1 MYESETKRSRKSIS
15 LGPVVLIVL
24 GIIFLLNNFGILPWE
39 IWQNIW
45 KFWPILL
52 ILFGIEVLLGRN
64 SAPKTV
70 SLLIVLIFILPI
82 VLILNPLTGNPLA
95 TETLSLDKPL
105 GTLTKSEFLLKLPSN
120 NLKVE
125 ALDNSSD
132 RVMKT
137 SVKYSKLLPK
147 PEIVEERKFDEV
159 KFTFTQPEK
168 YLPFSSNLGN
178 TIELKLSPL
187 IPSNFFIRASTGIF
201 NLNLEKL
208 NIAQLEIESGASQID
223 INYGKT
229 ASTRAFIKVTAAQI
243 RLKIPVELQAQ
254 IKLDSVVKEIKIDSK
269 RFTKNEN
276 TYTTAAFDGAANKI
290 RIEISGSASSVEVK

>member
-208 NIAQLEIESGASQID
+208 N
-223 INYGKT
+223 
-229 ASTRAFIKVTAAQI
+229 
-243 RLKIPVELQAQ
+243 
-254 IKLDSVVKEIKIDSK
+254 
-269 RFTKNEN
+269 
-276 TYTTAAFDGAANKI
+276 
-290 RIEISGSASSVEVK
+290 